1 MQKTPDT
8 SQATPPGEIR
18 AIKEALINHL
28 IYSLGKDPVEA
39 QDRDWYLA
47 LALSVRDRLTVRWIE
62 TQRRYYVK
70 SAKRLYYLSME
81 YLLGQSLINNLLNLG
96 ECEAFRQAL
105 EELGQSL
112 DQLAQV
118 EDEAALGNGG
128 LGRLAACFLDSLATL
143 HLPGFGYGIRYE
155 YGIFRQ
161 AIEHGWQVEHPD
173 NWLRYPHPWEIA
185 RPEIRHRIQFGG
197 RTETYRDAQGQW
209 RHRWVGSEDILALA
223 YDVPIPGYGGSTV
236 NNLRLWTAKAS
247 REFDLSYFNQGNYI
261 QAVAEKIQS
270 ENLSKV
276 LYPDDTT
283 QMGRELRLR
292 QEYFFASASVQDIL
306 AQYLQDHGDLNALPE
321 KVAIQL
327 NDTHPAL
334 AIPELMRILVDL
346 HGLPWER
353 AWDLSVRTFS
363 YTNHTLMPEAL
374 ETWPVR
380 SFEALLPRH
389 LQIIY
394 EINARFLHQVSQN
407 HPGDTDLIRRVSL
420 IEESDGKRIRMAH
433 LAVVGSHKVNGVSKL
448 HTELM
453 QTTIFKDF
461 ARLYPDRFVNITNG
475 VTPRRWINQC
485 HPPLARLITQAL
497 GPQWITHAEQLD
509 QLAPLAGD
517 PAFRQAF
524 QEAKQASKTRL
535 AEHLRAC
542 LQLTVDPHTL
552 FDVQIKRIHE
562 YKRQVLNV
570 LHVITRYNRL
580 RSGRD
585 LIPRTVILG
594 GKAAPG
600 YAMAKLIIKLICD
613 VAEVINRDLKVK
625 QRLQVV
631 FVPNYGVSC
640 AMMLI
645 PATELSEQIS
655 TAGTEASGTSNMKMA
670 MNGALT
676 IGTLDGANIE
686 IREAV
691 GADNFFSFG
700 HTAEALRTLRQRG
713 YNPWDYYH
721 ANPELKQALDMIASG
736 FFSPDDPARFRPL
749 VDSLLTGGDR
759 FAVLADYEAYL
770 ACQERIDQLYLNQEE
785 WTTRA
790 ILNVAYSGRF
800 SSDRAIREY
809 AAKVWNIEPIL
820 AARS

>member
-1 MQKTPDT
+1 MTEAEQ
-8 SQATPPGEIR
+8 IR
-18 AIKEALINHL
+18 AIKAAIVNHL

-39 QDRDWYLA
+39 RERDWYLA
-47 LALSVRDRLTVRWIE
+47 LALAVRDRLILRWME

-70 SAKRLYYLSME
+70 SAKRLYYLSIE
-81 YLLGQSLINNLLNLG
+81 YLLGCSLINNLLCLG
-96 ECEAFRQAL
+96 EYEVFHQAL
-105 EELGQSL
+105 EELGQNL
-112 DQLAQV
+112 KQLAQI

-161 AIEHGWQVEHPD
+161 AIEDGWQVERPD

-185 RPEIRHRIQFGG
+185 RPEICYRIQFGG
-197 RTETYRDAQGQW
+197 RTETYRDSTGKW
-209 RHRWVGSEDILALA
+209 RHRWVDSQDILALA
-223 YDVPIPGYGGSTV
+223 YDVLVPGYGGQTV

-292 QEYFFASASVQDIL
+292 QEYFFASASIQDIL
-306 AQYLQDHGDLNALPE
+306 AQYLQDHGDLDAFPR

-334 AIPELMRILVDL
+334 AIPELMRLLLDQ
-346 HGLPWER
+346 HGLSWER
-353 AWDLSVRTFS
+353 AWEISVNTFA
-363 YTNHTLMPEAL
+363 YTNHTLLPEAL
-374 ETWPVR
+374 ETWPVSLLER
-380 SFEALLPRH
+380 LLPRH
-389 LQIIY
+389 LELIY
-394 EINARFLHQVSQN
+394 EINTRFLRQVSER
-407 HPGDTDLIRRVSL
+407 HLGDSELIRRLSL
-420 IEESDGKRIRMAH
+420 IAEEGEKRIRMAH
-433 LAVVGSHKVNGVSKL
+433 LAIVGSHKVNGVSKL

-461 ARLYPDRFVNITNG
+461 ARLYPDRFINITNG
-475 VTPRRWINQC
+475 VTPRRWLNQC

-497 GPQWITHAEQLD
+497 GPGWITQAEQLD
-509 QLAPLAGD
+509 QLAPLAED
-517 PAFRQAF
+517 RAFRQAF
-524 QEAKQASKTRL
+524 QTAKRASKTQL
-535 AEHLRAC
+535 AEHLRTC
-542 LQLTVDPHTL
+542 LQVIVDPQTL

-562 YKRQVLNV
+562 YKRQLLNI

-580 RSGRD
+580 RSGLD

-600 YAMAKLIIKLICD
+600 YAMAKLIIKLIHD
-613 VAEVINRDLKVK
+613 VAGVIHRDPKVQERLK
-625 QRLQVV
+625 VV
-631 FVPNYGVSC
+631 FVPNYGVTC

-655 TAGTEASGTSNMKMA
+655 MAGTEASGTSNMKMA
-670 MNGALT
+670 LNGALT
-676 IGTLDGANIE
+676 IGTLDGANVE
-686 IREAV
+686 LLEAV

-700 HTAEALRTLRQRG
+700 HTAEALKRLRQQG
-713 YNPWDYYH
+713 YHPSDYYH
-721 ANPELKQALDMIASG
+721 TNAELKEAMDMIAKG
-736 FFSPDDPARFRPL
+736 CFSPDDPARFRPL
-749 VDSLLTGGDR
+749 IDSLLGEDR
-759 FAVLADYEAYL
+759 FAVLADYEAYI
-770 ACQERIDQLYLNQEE
+770 ACQERVDRLYLDQEE
-785 WTTRA
+785 WSRRA
-790 ILNVAYSGRF
+790 VLNLAYAGRF
-800 SSDRAIREY
+800 SSDRAILEY
-809 AAKVWNIEPIL
+809 AAKIWHIEPIV
-820 AARS
+820 AT